1 MFLAIGY
8 GVMYV
13 LSFATMITVV
23 ASALALAV
31 LLVMMAGRRA
41 WRLFRKGA
49 YPNFANNCL
58 ASAYDSRRPIAELGT
73 CQLLRTP
80 A

>member
-1 MFLAIGY
+1 MFPAIGY

-23 ASALALAV
+23 ASAMALSV
-31 LLVMMAGRRA
+31 LLVMTAGRSV

-49 YPNFANNCL
+49 HSNFANNFL
-58 ASAYDSRRPIAELGT
+58 ASACDSRRPIAELGT
-73 CQLLRTP
+73 CQSLRTP
-80 A
+80 T